1 MLELGAFLL
10 SNSSNNEILS
20 PKVRTPQS
28 DAIQIWVTHML
39 FSFLLILMRTFFWAS
54 SLSLR
59 SRRPRLEEGDAVS
72 KNSYADKKRHR
83 VDHASYNSIQDSL
96 FLVQWNWSSPSRT
109 ILRATKIYPSSASHR
124 ASSLNL
130 LKSWEEISIT
140 LIEKYRG
147 SKIPL
152 SESTN
157 PTYRSKGHRNRDQRK
172 WERKFIETSRRRP
185 RERLEW

>member
-1 MLELGAFLL
+1 MSHSYALQLLTHFDENVLLGVIPLLEV
-10 SNSSNNEILS
+10 ST
-20 PKVRTPQS
+20 PKT
-28 DAIQIWVTHML
+28 W
-39 FSFLLILMRTFFWAS
+39 
-54 SLSLR
+54 
-59 SRRPRLEEGDAVS
+59 RRRRCL

-157 PTYRSKGHRNRDQRK
+157 PTYRSKG
-172 WERKFIETSRRRP
+172 IEIGTKESGN
-185 RERLEW
+185 ENS